1 MSITLPPKTDGTIVT
16 LDDGTRQITVIGANG
31 AGKSR
36 FTEALVKGLEGRAF
50 RVSALHALYGKEAPG
65 TALPG
70 SIDAL
75 YCEAV
80 ERTTIMRNDASN
92 QFDRLMGIL
101 LCEELVNLLSY
112 KVMSATDTDTSLRHT
127 RLDSLIALWQEI
139 FPDNRILLE
148 GGRLLFSRN
157 TDAKAYSSLRLS
169 DGERAVLYYIGAI
182 LLAMD
187 HAVIFVDTPGLFL
200 HPSVSKTL
208 WDRLEGLRPDCT
220 FIYTTHDLE
229 FAGSRTDNLV
239 IWVRDY
245 DAANVRWDYDVL
257 PPNSGLPDEIYL
269 AIIGGRKPVLFI
281 EGDDTHSIDSKLYPL
296 VFKGY
301 TVKAL
306 GSCNKVIETTRT
318 FNDLKSFHHLDSHGI
333 VDRDRRDEKE
343 VAYLRRKNILVPD
356 VAEIENLLMLEEVV
370 KAVANHR
377 NRNEQMVFDKVRKSI
392 IAMFKADIRQQA
404 LLHTRHKVKQT
415 VEYRID
421 GRFRN
426 INLLEEHLTGLV
438 KEINPR
444 GMYENLCQ
452 EFHRYADSNDYRAI
466 LRVYN
471 QKTMIQ
477 GSNVTSLCGIKGSR
491 NEYVKAIISILK
503 SGGPNADRIRQ
514 AITGV
519 FGIDNTTGQPSAADK
534 ETAKQK

>member
-1 MSITLPPKTDGTIVT
+1 MEMTLPPKLDGSRDII
-16 LDDGTRQITVIGANG
+16 DGGTRQITIIGANG

-36 FTEALVKGLEGRAF
+36 FTEALVNGMEGRAF
-50 RVSALHALYGKEAPG
+50 RVSALHALYGKDAPG
-65 TALPG
+65 APLPG
-70 SIDAL
+70 SIDSL
-75 YCEAV
+75 YAEAV
-80 ERTTIMRNDASN
+80 GRATIVRNDAAS
-92 QFDRLMGIL
+92 QFDRLMGVL
-101 LCEELVNLLSY
+101 LCEEFVNLLSY
-112 KVMSATDTDTSLRHT
+112 KIMSATDSTATLQPT
-127 RLDSLIALWQEI
+127 RLDTLIELWQEI

-148 GGRLLFSRN
+148 GGRMLFSRN
-157 TDAKAYSSLRLS
+157 SDTQAYSSLRLS
-169 DGERAVLYYIGAI
+169 DGERAVLYYIGAA

-187 HAVIFVDTPGLFL
+187 SAVIFVDTPGLFL

-245 DAANVRWDYDVL
+245 DAAAVRWDYDVL
-257 PPNSGLPDEIYL
+257 PPNTGLPDEVYL

-343 VAYLRRKNILVPD
+343 VAYLRRKNILVPE
-356 VAEIENLLMLEEVV
+356 VAEIENLLMLEDVV
-370 KAVANHR
+370 KAVANHHR
-377 NRNEQMVFDKVRKSI
+377 RNENVVFDKVRKAI

-426 INLLEEHLTGLV
+426 INLLEEHITGLV
-438 KEINPR
+438 NEINPR
-444 GMYENLCQ
+444 GIYEDLCR
-452 EFHRYADSNDYRAI
+452 EFHSYAENNDYRAI
-466 LRVYN
+466 LKVYN

-477 GSNVTSLCGIKGSR
+477 GSNVASLCGIKGSR
-491 NEYVKAIISILK
+491 DEYVKSIISILK
-503 SGGPNADRIRQ
+503 SGGANADRIRR
-514 AITGV
+514 AITRV
-519 FGIDNTTGQPSAADK
+519 FGIDSIADAAADS
-534 ETAKQK
+534 TPKQQ